1 MKQHRIILSILMLMA
16 TSFMSFKP
24 YVDDPRSPIIMQVV
38 GIILLAYSLNTI
50 FCQQSNDNVFKA
62 GSVWVLCSFFMGMLS
77 SYILYDQGFYQSL
90 KAISP
95 WIFCVCLY
103 FLCIKWR
110 IQEGFIIRF
119 LVIFSIVFTAIEIL
133 QQLTYPQ
140 MLFNGRAANEN
151 TGDVEQRMGLWRF
164 YIFGIDYCILACLFC
179 FQKVM
184 QKHQKYIWLLIV
196 TFLGIV
202 FFVARKNIFAVISC
216 FIIGVIFGS
225 KKSSVFS
232 KILITTFVLAIFSIL
247 PTYMADLMEQTS
259 NEIDNEDFIR
269 YVAAD
274 YFIHDFNNSPFYV
287 LFGSGLAG
295 GKSALAMQI
304 DYLQETFRFF
314 KSDCG
319 FIGYY
324 SDFGWF
330 GISAMLYLIVRIVA
344 NYKYIDQY
352 LLLYLLLRIEISF
365 FDFWGN
371 YPRNL
376 AAWFIYLYLIECS
389 IRRNKQK
396 RLFVSQTANEFVI
409 IDKK

>member
-1 MKQHRIILSILMLMA
+1 MRQYKIILVFLMLMA

-24 YVDDPRSPIIMQVV
+24 YVDDPRSPIVMQVA
-38 GIILLAYSLNTI
+38 GIVLLVYCFNTI
-50 FCQQSNDNVFKA
+50 FGHRSNGNVFKA
-62 GSVWVLCSFFMGMLS
+62 GSIWVLCSFFMGMLS
-77 SYILYDQGFYQSL
+77 SYILYNQDFYQSL
-90 KAISP
+90 KATSP

-110 IQEGFIIRF
+110 IQEEFIIRF
-119 LVIFSIVFTAIEIL
+119 LIIFSVVFTAVEML
-133 QQLTYPQ
+133 QQLTYPL
-140 MLFNGRAANEN
+140 MLFNGRAANEI

-164 YIFGIDYCILACLFC
+164 YIFGVDYCILACLFC
-179 FQKVM
+179 FQQVM
-184 QKHQKYIWLLIV
+184 QKSQKYIGLLII
-196 TFLGIV
+196 TFLGVV

-216 FIIGVIFGS
+216 FIIGAVFGS
-225 KKSSVFS
+225 KKSSAFS
-232 KILITTFVLAIFSIL
+232 KILIAVFVLVIFTIL
-247 PTYMADLMEQTS
+247 PAYMADLMEQTS
-259 NEIDNEDFIR
+259 DEIDNEDFIR

-304 DYLQETFRFF
+304 DYLQEIYRFF

-330 GISAMLYLIVRIVA
+330 GIGAMLYLIVRIVA

-389 IRRNKQK
+389 IRRNKQE
-396 RLFVSQTANEFVI
+396 RFVALRTVNV
-409 IDKK
+409 